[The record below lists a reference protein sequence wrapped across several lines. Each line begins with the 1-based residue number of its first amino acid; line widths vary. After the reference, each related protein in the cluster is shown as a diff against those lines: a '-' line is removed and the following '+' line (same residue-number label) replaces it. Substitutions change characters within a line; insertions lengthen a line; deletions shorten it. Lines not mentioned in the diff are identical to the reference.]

1 MTTVTIT
8 LPDRQ
13 AAALE
18 AKAKALG
25 QTLEGW
31 ISEKLATEEIEKPV
45 RSPHEA
51 ATHIREL
58 QKVVEPD
65 PEGWTVRDYIN
76 LGRR

>member
-8 LPDRQ
+8 LPDSQ

-18 AKAKALG
+18 AKARALG
-25 QTLEGW
+25 QTLEDW
-31 ISEKLATEEIEKPV
+31 ISDKLAMEEIEKPV

-58 QKVVEPD
+58 QTCVKPD
-65 PEGWTVRDYIN
+65 PEGWTIRDYIDF
-76 LGRR
+76 GRR